1 MTNPQ
6 QLEINLEGQTLSV
19 KYGKRILD
27 IFNRYL
33 PKGELSDSVLPAG
46 HQSGVLAAKLNQR
59 VVSLDTP
66 INFTCRLTPL
76 FLEDREGAAVYRRS
90 VCLLLYE
97 AIKELYPEARVVV
110 GQSLAGGYYFD
121 LESQTQPLPDALPE
135 IETRMRRIV
144 AEKRPFVRSIT
155 TSEEACRRFAQEGYE
170 DKVKLLNSTRW
181 VEVRLVGCGVFQDIQ
196 HGPVV
201 PHTGYLERF
210 SLFLMPP
217 GFILQ
222 FPTSGN
228 IFERA
233 DGSPYQ
239 SLFQIYLETKVWNQ
253 ILGVTNVGTLNEA
266 CLSGEI
272 GEVIK
277 IAEGFQEKKI
287 AGFADEV
294 SKRRDRVRLVL
305 IAGPS
310 SSGKTTFSKRL
321 MVQLRV
327 NGLRP
332 VTLGTDNYFVNREQT
347 PLDDYG
353 QPDLESLKAV
363 DTALFN
369 EHLDALL
376 AGRSVNVPVFDF
388 PSGTRAER
396 VMPMQLGENDILIV
410 EGIHGL
416 NPELTQSVPLEK
428 KLKIYISALTQLSL
442 DDHNRIMTADIRL
455 LRRIVRDRAFR
466 GYNASK
472 TIAMWLSVLRG
483 ERKNIFPYQ
492 SEADLVFNSS
502 LVYEPAALRPF
513 AERYLLEVPMDD
525 DNFGQAY
532 RLLQF
537 VRMFVPIFPDE
548 IPHTSILR
556 EFIGG
561 SSFDY

>member
-1 MTNPQ
+1 MNGQ
-6 QLEINLEGQTLSV
+6 QIEVHLEGQRLPV
-19 KYGKRILD
+19 KCGDSIID
-27 IFNRYL
+27 TFERYL
-33 PKGELSDSVLPAG
+33 PKGKADVA
-46 HQSGVLAAKLNQR
+46 LAAKLNQK

-66 INFTCRLTPL
+66 ITNPCRITPL
-76 FLEDREGAAVYRRS
+76 FWEDREGMAVYRRS
-90 VCLLLYE
+90 ACLLLYE
-97 AIKELYPEARVVV
+97 AVKELYPAAKVVV

-121 LESQTQPLPDALPE
+121 IQNETQLLPDVLPE
-135 IETRMRRIV
+135 IEQRIKQIA
-144 AEKRPFVRSIT
+144 AEKRSFVRSRT
-155 TSEEACRRFAQEGYE
+155 TSEDACNRFAQEGYE

-181 VEVRLVGCGVFQDIQ
+181 IEVNIIECGVFQDVQ
-196 HGPVV
+196 HGPFV
-201 PHTGYLERF
+201 PHTGYLDNL
-210 SLFLMPP
+210 SLISYPP

-222 FPTSGN
+222 FPNSDVTDKV
-228 IFERA
+228 FPE
-233 DGSPYQ
+233 P
-239 SLFQIYLETKVWNQ
+239 SLFQIHLETKAWNR

-294 SKRRDRVRLVL
+294 SSRSGRVRLVL

-332 VTLGTDNYFVNREQT
+332 VTLSTDNYFTARDQA
-347 PLDDYG
+347 PLDENG
-353 QPDLESLKAV
+353 KPDLESLKVV

-369 EHLDALL
+369 EHLDSLL
-376 AGRSVNVPVFDF
+376 AGKSVNVPIYDF
-388 PSGTRAER
+388 HTGTRSDR
-396 VMPMQLGENDILIV
+396 TIPMQIGKDDVLIV

-416 NPELTQSVPLEK
+416 NPELTSSVHADK

-442 DDHNRIMTADIRL
+442 DDHNRIMTTDVRL
-455 LRRIVRDRAFR
+455 IRRIVRDRAFR

-472 TIAMWLSVLRG
+472 TISMWPSVLRG
-483 ERKNIFPYQ
+483 ERENIFPYQ
-492 SEADLVFNSS
+492 KEADLLFNSS
-502 LVYEPAALRPF
+502 LVYEPAVLRLF

-525 DNFGQAY
+525 DSFGEAY
-532 RLLQF
+532 RLLHF
-537 VRMFVPIFPDE
+537 VRMFVPVFPDE
-548 IPHTSILR
+548 IPYTSILR

-561 SSFDY
+561 SSFEY